1 MDKEGIKT
9 LVFIAVGTFIG
20 SFLRGV
26 FHGGQKPSVQVI
38 ARAVLIILA
47 AAAIGFFV
55 CKKIK

>member
-1 MDKEGIKT
+1 MGKEGLKT

-26 FHGGQKPSVQVI
+26 FQGGQKPSAQVI
-38 ARAVLIILA
+38 ARTVLVILT